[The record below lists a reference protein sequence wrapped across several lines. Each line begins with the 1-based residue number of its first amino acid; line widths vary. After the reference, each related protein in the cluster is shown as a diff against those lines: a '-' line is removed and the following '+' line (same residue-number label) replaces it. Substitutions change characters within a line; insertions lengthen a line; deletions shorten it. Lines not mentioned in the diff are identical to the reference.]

1 MKYSVSAWKVLL
13 GALLL
18 LPLLSIAAEPVAM
31 VTDVKGGARLLEKD
45 RSATLSVLSY
55 LAPGME
61 IELDAGAQVVVAY
74 FAQSTEFSFKGP
86 ARIAI
91 QAENAKALKG
101 TVETRRLDNEK
112 SGAVKKFVQS
122 GRLTLATVEMRSLPT
137 VKPRLQSPVNSKIA
151 DARPTFSWKALDD
164 VTKYHLLLSD
174 ERGQIL
180 HDVLVETNSW
190 QLPQG
195 GTLVHGITYKWK
207 VAAVMKSGESDAAE
221 SNFTVADMETIKRIE
236 AKRPAGNDV
245 FSDRVLYAVFLENEG
260 FREAARGVWQELAK
274 ERPDDYN
281 LKRRAR

>member
-13 GALLL
+13 GVLLL
-18 LPLLSIAAEPVAM
+18 LPLLSLAAEPVAM

-61 IELDAGAQVVVAY
+61 IELDAGAQVVVTY

-112 SGAVKKFVQS
+112 SAAAKKFVQS
-122 GRLTLATVEMRSLPT
+122 GKLTLATVEMRSLPT
-137 VKPRLQSPVNSKIA
+137 VKPRLQSPVNSKIS
-151 DARPTFSWKALDD
+151 DARPTFIWKALDD

-180 HDVLVETNSW
+180 HDVFVETNSW

-195 GTLVHGITYKWK
+195 GALVHGITYKWK

-245 FSDRVLYAVFLENEG
+245 FSDRVLYAAFLENEG

>member
-13 GALLL
+13 GVLLL
-18 LPLLSIAAEPVAM
+18 LPLLSLAAEPVAM

-61 IELDAGAQVVVAY
+61 IELDAGAQVVVTY

-112 SGAVKKFVQS
+112 SAAAKKFVQS
-122 GRLTLATVEMRSLPT
+122 GKLTLATVEMRSLPT
-137 VKPRLQSPVNSKIA
+137 VKPRLQSPVNSKIS
-151 DARPTFSWKALDD
+151 DARPTFIWKALDD
-164 VTKYHLLLSD
+164 VIKYHLLLSD
-174 ERGQIL
+174 ERGQVL
-180 HDVLVETNSW
+180 HDVFVETNSW

-195 GTLVHGITYKWK
+195 GALVHGITYKWK

-245 FSDRVLYAVFLENEG
+245 FSDRVLYAAFLENEG

>member
-1 MKYSVSAWKVLL
+1 MKYPVSAWKVLL
-13 GALLL
+13 GVLLL
-18 LPLLSIAAEPVAM
+18 LPLLSLAAEPVAM

-55 LAPGME
+55 LLPGME
-61 IELDAGAQVVVAY
+61 IELDAGAQVVVTY

-112 SGAVKKFVQS
+112 SGAAKKFVQS
-122 GRLTLATVEMRSLPT
+122 GKLTLATVEMRSLPT
-137 VKPRLQSPVNSKIA
+137 VKPRLQSPVNSKIS
-151 DARPTFSWKALDD
+151 DARPTFIWKALDD

-180 HDVLVETNSW
+180 HDVFVETNSW

-195 GTLVHGITYKWK
+195 GALVHGITYKWK

>member
-1 MKYSVSAWKVLL
+1 MKYSVSAWKIML
-13 GALLL
+13 GVLLL
-18 LPLLSIAAEPVAM
+18 LPLLSLAAEPVAM

-61 IELDAGAQVVVAY
+61 IELDAGAQVVVTY

-112 SGAVKKFVQS
+112 SAAAKKFVQS
-122 GRLTLATVEMRSLPT
+122 GKLTLATVEMRSLPT
-137 VKPRLQSPVNSKIA
+137 VKPRLQSPVNSKIS
-151 DARPTFSWKALDD
+151 DARPTFIWKALDD

-180 HDVLVETNSW
+180 HDVFVETNSW

-195 GTLVHGITYKWK
+195 GALVHGITYKWK

-245 FSDRVLYAVFLENEG
+245 FSDRVLYAAFLENEG